1 MHTGKYLTAEQKAE
15 IIRLRIDEGLPV
27 WEIAEKFKIS
37 KTAVFS
43 TVSAWKKHGN
53 AAISNDEK
61 EPDTVAPV
69 TDSEQENTCEDI
81 PSDIVSQ
88 PTENVKADD
97 DLLPCAVVDAIADQI
112 DRLFDTLLEY
122 DRKIQRIKD
131 ARDNAENSLK
141 ELKSFLKKD
150 GYGDILKGL
159 ASDAKWRALTNE
171 NPNSM

>member
-1 MHTGKYLTAEQKAE
+1 MPRGKYLTAEQKAE

-27 WEIAEKFKIS
+27 WGIAEKFKIS

-61 EPDTVAPV
+61 EPDTAAPV
-69 TDSEQENTCEDI
+69 TDSEQEICEDI
-81 PSDIVSQ
+81 PTNIVTQ
-88 PTENVKADD
+88 ETENVKVDD
-97 DLLPCAVVDAIADQI
+97 DLLPCAVVEAIADQI

-122 DRKIQRIKD
+122 DRKMQRIKD
-131 ARDNAENSLK
+131 ARDNVKNSLK
-141 ELKSFLKKD
+141 ELKSFLKKN

-159 ASDAKWRALTNE
+159 ASDEKWRALNE
-171 NPNSM
+171 SANSL